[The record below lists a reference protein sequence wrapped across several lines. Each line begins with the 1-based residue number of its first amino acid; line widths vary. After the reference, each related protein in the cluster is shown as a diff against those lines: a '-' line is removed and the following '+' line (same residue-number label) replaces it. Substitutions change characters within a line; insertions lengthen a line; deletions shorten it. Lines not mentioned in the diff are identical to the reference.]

1 MSDELIHKSEMQKW
15 IESKA
20 RKPKMSDDLISRQ
33 AAIDIVFRS
42 PFFSDSLM
50 EELRALPSVQPKTGR
65 WKEILVHRD
74 DEGDILRDY
83 ECTNCLGII
92 CDVPDD
98 DEKELP
104 RFCCMCGAKMGE
116 RWSK

>member
-1 MSDELIHKSEMQKW
+1 
-15 IESKA
+15 
-20 RKPKMSDDLISRQ
+20 MSDDLISKQ
-33 AAIDIVFRS
+33 EVLNKLNELDQQELYLPCHFKECVIDEVSNI
-42 PFFSDSLM
+42 P
-50 EELRALPSVQPKTGR
+50 QKTGR

-104 RFCCMCGAKMGE
+104 RFCCMCGAKMEGYE
-116 RWSK
+116 

>member
-1 MSDELIHKSEMQKW
+1 
-15 IESKA
+15 
-20 RKPKMSDDLISRQ
+20 MSDDLISRQ
-33 AAIDIVFRS
+33 AAIDIFDDYNIAVENGEIESYRRYREQLS
-42 PFFSDSLM
+42 N
-50 EELRALPSVQPKTGR
+50 LPSVQPPKTGQ

-104 RFCCMCGAKMGE
+104 RFCCMCGAKMEGE
-116 RWSK
+116 ENENK